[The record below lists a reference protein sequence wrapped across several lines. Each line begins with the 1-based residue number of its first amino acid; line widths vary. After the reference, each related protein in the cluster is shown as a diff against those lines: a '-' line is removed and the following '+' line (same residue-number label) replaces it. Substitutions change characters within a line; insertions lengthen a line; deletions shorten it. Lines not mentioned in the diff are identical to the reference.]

1 MMFIDPVKFTIYI
14 FVVGHV
20 TFPALSTITYV
31 FPRFR
36 PVLAARFS
44 VYLWP
49 LSCDWLFRSLRA
61 VAIGSPL
68 GDQSLS
74 SHKHSRPQTLRSF
87 WPAAGIERSGSNH
100 FKITKEITEFCP
112 SGFTQ
117 SASMAH
123 AWNGCSQSSWFL
135 PQASRIV
142 GSGDENVSQ
151 LS

>member
-1 MMFIDPVKFTIYI
+1 MMVIDPVKFTIYF

-20 TFPALSTITYV
+20 TFPALSTITHV

-44 VYLWP
+44 VYLLP
-49 LSCDWLFRSLRA
+49 LSCDWLFRSLRV

-74 SHKHSRPQTLRSF
+74 SHKHSRLRSF
-87 WPAAGIERSGSNH
+87 WPAAGIESSGSNH
-100 FKITKEITEFCP
+100 FKITKKITEFCP

-117 SASMAH
+117 STSMAH
-123 AWNGCSQSSWFL
+123 A
-135 PQASRIV
+135 
-142 GSGDENVSQ
+142 
-151 LS
+151 